1 MATSLYKY
9 ECNKMMKRI
18 QEDILPVLGINRNL
32 PLIIGTSTK
41 LYQGLGIPD
50 FWTVQQG
57 NLKL

>member
-1 MATSLYKY
+1 
-9 ECNKMMKRI
+9 MMKRI